1 MVKNSFSILET
12 IISLSILSIII
23 AGFLKLSFDTKSD
36 EKFQELNSV
45 ENSFTTNDYKSF
57 DLSLQEV
64 TLIENDS
71 IKQTINVRKYQ
82 YNSSNMK
89 IYKYE
94 YEK

>member
-12 IISLSILSIII
+12 IISLSILSIIV

-36 EKFQELNSV
+36 EKFQELNSI

-57 DLSLQEV
+57 DLLLQEV
-64 TLIENDS
+64 TFIINGSTKE
-71 IKQTINVRKYQ
+71 TIDVKKYQ
-82 YNSSNMK
+82 YSSSNMK